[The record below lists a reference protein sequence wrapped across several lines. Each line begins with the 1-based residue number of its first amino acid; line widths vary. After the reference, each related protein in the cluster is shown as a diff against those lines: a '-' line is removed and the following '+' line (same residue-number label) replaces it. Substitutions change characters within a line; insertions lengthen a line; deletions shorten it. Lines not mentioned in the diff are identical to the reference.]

1 MQKIIIISFKLWFYF
16 KKRQHTL
23 LSAFTPIITISSIKT
38 NNISIKIFK
47 MLMMDCLLKSNYKF
61 KIPYNDKI
69 KTINDYYN
77 FLDNKYSKGKYFYE
91 YTSIWNV
98 KENFKIGTLLKL
110 KILYNNDKNFVFKD
124 NCFYPKMMTNF
135 NFNSII
141 NPLNQKF
148 KLKNKEKK
156 YFWVISVNFFID
168 FSKEIILFIKRNP
181 NIILLFRNHYEFG
194 VDYFIN
200 QTSKLNKFNIKFG
213 FFNFIIRKG
222 SDYLINL
229 SKLKNLKYLFFDI
242 KNIEI
247 FYLKENL
254 KSDLYMLN
262 KICKKLDILMIF
274 NVESKKNYVINLYQ
288 NKFINFFGTYFEKP
302 SNYENNNNNNLNC
315 VTIKN
320 IIDKII

>member
-1 MQKIIIISFKLWFYF
+1 M
-16 KKRQHTL
+16 
-23 LSAFTPIITISSIKT
+23 
-38 NNISIKIFK
+38 
-47 MLMMDCLLKSNYKF
+47 
-61 KIPYNDKI
+61 
-69 KTINDYYN
+69 
-77 FLDNKYSKGKYFYE
+77 DNKYSKGKYFYE

-141 NPLNQKF
+141 NPLNQKV
-148 KLKNKEKK
+148 KIKNKEKK
-156 YFWVISVNFFID
+156 YFWVINVKFFID

-181 NIILLFRNHYEFG
+181 NIILLFRNYYEFG
-194 VDYFIN
+194 IDYFIN

-247 FYLKENL
+247 FYIKENL

-288 NKFINFFGTYFEKP
+288 NKFINFFGTYFEQP
-302 SNYENNNNNNLNC
+302 SNLENNNNNNLNC